1 MYIKGSRWRSFFGYF
16 FRHYILWFYW
26 YWCRISKE
34 KNNWVKK
41 NRKADLWN
49 RAWPSRLRFKKNA
62 RWSCSWKN
70 AFHFLHFENTKW
82 NFLVDALNVY
92 RFCFQASSSFYQW
105 LLILFKS
112 FLTVAR
118 SYLFHIFLLFLYSL
132 LFFMYKT
139 LLFYIDI
146 FRYMRLAMLCSMS
159 ASALCCHPHALIL
172 KHAPSFFNQWHCFLV
187 VWVCNSLFVC
197 V

>member
-1 MYIKGSRWRSFFGYF
+1 MLTGRADNFCPIERKEADEDLSLDIFLDIIFCG
-16 FRHYILWFYW
+16 FYW

-82 NFLVDALNVY
+82 NFLVDAINVY

-132 LFFMYKT
+132 LFLHVQNITFLYR
-139 LLFYIDI
+139 YI
-146 FRYMRLAMLCSMS
+146 
-159 ASALCCHPHALIL
+159 
-172 KHAPSFFNQWHCFLV
+172 
-187 VWVCNSLFVC
+187 
-197 V
+197 